1 MGEKMR
7 LSIKEKGKIRL
18 NKFLDWLI
26 YMFFYTLILIIVS
39 KIFDSMYIDTKHYYI
54 YCMLITLIV
63 YILNKTIKPVLV
75 KLTIPIT
82 GITLGLFYPFIN
94 LFILKVADWILSS
107 HFNLENFFIAL
118 IISILISVSN
128 FLVDGVIIRP
138 ILRKFKKDGDK
149 IE

>member
-1 MGEKMR
+1 
-7 LSIKEKGKIRL
+7 
-18 NKFLDWLI
+18 
-26 YMFFYTLILIIVS
+26 
-39 KIFDSMYIDTKHYYI
+39 
-54 YCMLITLIV
+54 MLITLIV

>member
-7 LSIKEKGKIRL
+7 LIIKEKGKIRL

-82 GITLGLFYPFIN
+82 GITLGGFYP
-94 LFILKVADWILSS
+94 LT
-107 HFNLENFFIAL
+107 
-118 IISILISVSN
+118 SI
-128 FLVDGVIIRP
+128 
-138 ILRKFKKDGDK
+138 
-149 IE
+149 

>member
-1 MGEKMR
+1 MR
-7 LSIKEKGKIRL
+7 LIIKEKGKLRL

-39 KIFDSMYIDTKHYYI
+39 TFFDSMYIDKMHYYI
-54 YCMLITLIV
+54 YSSLITLIV
-63 YILNKTIKPVLV
+63 YILNKTVKPILV

-94 LFILKVADWILSS
+94 LFILKVADWILGS

-128 FLVDGVIIRP
+128 FLVDGLIIKP
-138 ILRKFKKDGDK
+138 ILRNFKKAGEN

>member
-1 MGEKMR
+1 MR
-7 LSIKEKGKIRL
+7 LIIKEKGKLRL

-39 KIFDSMYIDTKHYYI
+39 TFFDSMYIDKMHYYI
-54 YCMLITLIV
+54 YSSLITLIV
-63 YILNKTIKPVLV
+63 YILNKTVKPILV

-94 LFILKVADWILSS
+94 LFILKVADWILGS

-128 FLVDGVIIRP
+128 FLVDGLIIKP
-138 ILRKFKKDGDK
+138 ILRKFKKAGDK

>member
-1 MGEKMR
+1 MR
-7 LSIKEKGKIRL
+7 LIIKEKGKIRL

-39 KIFDSMYIDTKHYYI
+39 TFFDSMYIDKMHYYI
-54 YCMLITLIV
+54 YSSLITLIV
-63 YILNKTIKPVLV
+63 YILNKTVKPILV

-94 LFILKVADWILSS
+94 LFILKVADWILGS

-128 FLVDGVIIRP
+128 FLVDGLIIKP
-138 ILRKFKKDGDK
+138 ILRKFKKAGDK